1 MKIKPALV
9 GLTALALGA
18 LAATQALATQAQS
31 GSNFELRLNL
41 RSGKEALELGK
52 VYKTPGGLDYQ
63 VDLLKFYVS
72 NVSLVKADGS
82 QLPLPGLSLTE
93 FRGAGGGQSS
103 SGGNTAAGQMMPDG
117 QMYKAT
123 GTQNAVAFRARVPAG
138 EYRGVR
144 FEVGVPK
151 DLNNRDASLQQLPL
165 GVEAG
170 MFWAWNPGYIFY
182 RFEGKTM
189 VAGKPQPFLLHMG
202 TDAYRMPVNAFD
214 LQTGKVRIN
223 VGDSGGAVTMNLDVA
238 KAFEKDPSGAAGWD
252 LSKPEKR
259 VMHGGPNVGQAYL
272 NLLGGWG
279 LAQ

>member
-1 MKIKPALV
+1 MKFKPALV

-18 LAATQALATQAQS
+18 LAVTQAQS
-31 GSNFELRLNL
+31 AGNFELRVNL
-41 RSGKEALELGK
+41 RSGKDALELGK
-52 VYKTPGGLDYQ
+52 MYKTPGGMDYQ
-63 VDLLKFYVS
+63 VDLLKFYIS
-72 NVSLVKADGS
+72 NVNLVKTDGS
-82 QLPLPGLSLTE
+82 LLPLPGIALTE
-93 FRGAGGGQSS
+93 FRGAGSNQASS
-103 SGGNTAAGQMMPDG
+103 TGNTTAGQMMPDG

-123 GTQNAVAFRARVPAG
+123 GTQNALAFKARVPAG

-214 LQTGKVRIN
+214 LQTNKVKIN
-223 VGDSGGAVTMNLDVA
+223 VSDSSGAVTMNLDVA
-238 KAFEKDPSGAAGWD
+238 KAFEKDPSGTAGWD